1 MNKTNDHPFHQWVR
15 LEQPRLGTRVIFAT
29 NDFFADK
36 SRLIEPAEPVFV
48 ADKYDGDGK
57 WMDGWESRRKREP
70 GHDFCVVKLGIPGVV
85 HGFDIDTSHF
95 TGNFPPHASIDA
107 CMSQE
112 ENPGEDA
119 DWSELLPKV
128 ELQGDSHHFLAVD
141 DDHAYTHL
149 RLNIYPD
156 GGIAR
161 LRVYGEVQPNRNDI
175 DAGEVIDLL
184 ALENGGRALLCNDE
198 HFGSMH
204 NLNVSGRGV
213 NMGDG
218 WETARRREPGN
229 DWVIL
234 ALGFPGIIEKVEIDT
249 AHFKGNYPD
258 RAAIQAA
265 LLTDA
270 DLDDIVFAS
279 ENWATLLPESRLDM
293 DQQHYFTDKLVKTG
307 VVSHV
312 RLSIFPDGGV
322 SRLRLF
328 GRVADAPSK

>member
-1 MNKTNDHPFHQWVR
+1 MR
-15 LEQPRLGTRVIFAT
+15 LDQPRLGTRVVYSSD
-29 NDFFADK
+29 DFFADK
-36 SRLIEPAEPVFV
+36 SRLIEPGEPIFIP
-48 ADKYDGDGK
+48 DKYDDNGK
-57 WMDGWESRRKREP
+57 WMDGWESRRKRGP
-70 GHDFCVVKLGIPGVV
+70 GHDYCVVKLGIPGIVR
-85 HGFDIDTSHF
+85 GFDIDTSHF

-107 CMSQE
+107 CVSQE
-112 ENPGEDA
+112 ENPGGDA
-119 DWSELLPKV
+119 NWQELLQKV

-141 DDHAYTHL
+141 DGAAYTHL
-149 RLNIYPD
+149 RLNIFPD

-161 LRVYGEVQPNRNDI
+161 LRVYGEVRPSGN
-175 DAGEVIDLL
+175 EVDESEIIDLL

-204 NLNVSGRGV
+204 NLNVPGRGI

-218 WETARRREPGN
+218 WETARRRGPGN
-229 DWVIL
+229 DWVVL
-234 ALGFPGIIEKVEIDT
+234 ALGFPGIIEKIEIDT

-265 LLTDA
+265 LLTDTS
-270 DLDDIVFAS
+270 LDDIERAS
-279 ENWATLLPESRLDM
+279 ENWAILLPESKLDM

-328 GRVADAPSK
+328 GRVAGR